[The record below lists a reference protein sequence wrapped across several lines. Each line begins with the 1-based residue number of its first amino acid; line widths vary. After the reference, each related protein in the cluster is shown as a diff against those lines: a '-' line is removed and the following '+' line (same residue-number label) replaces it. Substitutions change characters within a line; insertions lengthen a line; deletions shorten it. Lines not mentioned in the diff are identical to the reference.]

1 MSKLTVMI
9 VDDDA
14 DTLDVITTLLT
25 DAGYEVVAGKDIT
38 TLYAIEKE
46 PPALLLIDN
55 WLSGDKTGHDI
66 CYQLKQNPA
75 TAGIPVL
82 LISAT
87 ANLAD
92 TAERCQADGFICK
105 PFDVDELLG
114 QVKAYMP
121 TI

>member
-1 MSKLTVMI
+1 MV

-14 DTLDVITTLLT
+14 DTLDIITTLLNG
-25 DAGYEVVAGKDIT
+25 AGYKVIAGRDIT

-55 WLSGDKTGHDI
+55 WLSGGKTGHDI

-75 TAGIPVL
+75 TASIPVI

-87 ANLAD
+87 VNLAD
-92 TAERCQADGFICK
+92 TARRCHADSFIVK
-105 PFDVDELLG
+105 PFDIDDLLS
-114 QVKAYMP
+114 QVR
-121 TI
+121 THLR

>member
-9 VDDDA
+9 IDDDA

-55 WLSGDKTGHDI
+55 WLSGEKSGHDI

-75 TAGIPVL
+75 TANMPVV

-87 ANLAD
+87 INLAE
-92 TAERCQADGFICK
+92 TAERCQADGFITK
-105 PFDVDELLG
+105 PFDIDTLLSLVRK
-114 QVKAYMP
+114 QTM
-121 TI
+121 I